1 MQEIQPCWLRNLKL
15 QNFRNFSSINLSVPK
30 DPIIIAGPNGI
41 GKTNIL
47 EAISLFCPGKGLR
60 QSKLA
65 QMRKSDVANMG
76 WFVNA
81 DFAHQDQDINIGTGL
96 DLSTPS
102 ERRIVKI
109 NGAKSSQ
116 AALNDWIKILWQTP
130 QMDRLFIDGMTVRR
144 KFFDK
149 LLVNFS
155 PEHSKHLYRYDYA
168 LRERSKLL
176 REGLRDLKWLS
187 VLEQK
192 MAQESIVI
200 TANRLDYLS
209 QLQGFLEQEIEGF
222 PKIAVDLQGEVELL
236 VRENSATEA
245 EERLQERF
253 FESRNRDAIVGGSKV
268 GAHQSEFLV
277 LNLDCDQQA
286 EVCSTGEQK
295 ALLLTLI
302 MANARLLATVHE
314 VTPILLLDE
323 VVAHLD
329 ENRRHV
335 LFKEIL
341 NLGIQSWLTGTDA
354 QVFEPLRD
362 NGYFVNIKES

>member
-15 QNFRNFSSINLSVPK
+15 QNFRNFSSFNLSVPK
-30 DPIIIAGPNGI
+30 EPIVITGPNGV

-47 EAISLFCPGKGLR
+47 EAISLFSPGKGLR
-60 QSKLA
+60 QSKLG
-65 QMRKSDVANMG
+65 QIKKSDRPELG
-76 WFVNA
+76 WSVNA
-81 DFAHQDQDINIGTGL
+81 DFFHQDQDINIGTGL
-96 DLSTPS
+96 DLSTVS
-102 ERRIVKI
+102 ERRIVRI
-109 NGAKSSQ
+109 NGAKASQ
-116 AALNDWIKILWQTP
+116 TALSDWIKILWQTP

-176 REGLRDLKWLS
+176 REGVRDPKWLG

-200 TANRLDYLS
+200 IANRLDYLC

-222 PKIAVDLQGEVELL
+222 PKIAVTLQGEVESF
-236 VRENSATEA
+236 VREYSATEA
-245 EERLQERF
+245 EERLQKRLSE
-253 FESRNRDAIVGGSKV
+253 NRDRDAVIGGSKV
-268 GAHQSEFLV
+268 GAHQSEFVV

-329 ENRRHV
+329 KNRRQV

-341 NLGIQSWLTGTDA
+341 NLGIQSWLTGTDE
-354 QVFEPLRD
+354 QVFEPFRQH
-362 NGYFVNIKES
+362 GHFINIKER